1 MTISGYSVQE
11 KIRSKIKEIEEKHEV
26 LAAIVSDTEKNIDD
40 YVTEREDIYTKLSVT
55 YLPEMTAQAVNNTL
69 KEAQAEVRKIF
80 QEKQEKRTQLETMM
94 GDLKGNK
101 KTLEKKLDDI
111 TQQLNQKA
119 SERDELQLKAA
130 KELEENSKYRELD
143 EKADKLALDVKK
155 NRNRIDD
162 FRKDAET
169 KLKDYKDNKLFMYL
183 TNRKFGTTKYVH
195 DGIVKTLDEWVARI
209 VNYEESGKNYR
220 FLLGMPLLMDAEVK
234 RKEEDLKPLVD
245 EVSEIEKEV
254 SYRLGLTKT
263 IEEGSKIGKERQT
276 ILEDIAG
283 LNEKYEKAAKE
294 RKELDNTKDKYHTE
308 AVKKLKDLL
317 KVGEIYELK
326 KLAASTPG
334 SDDDNLVKRIEEVDS
349 QIKVSKDKIKD
360 ARKNRDEIYGKLED
374 LKNIEITY
382 GKKDFESKRS
392 YFDEDFD
399 IDSLLMGYLLGEMK
413 KDTLWGKIEGK
424 QHFKPRETYSNYS
437 PSSTYR
443 RRDDNDDD
451 DSSGGSIF
459 GGGFGG
465 FGGSIGGGSRPS
477 GGGFGGGGFKSGGGG
492 FGGGGHSSGRGFGS
506 GGFSSGKGF

>member
-1 MTISGYSVQE
+1 MTTSGYSVQG

-26 LAAIVSDTEKNIDD
+26 LAAIVNDTEKNIED
-40 YVTEREDIYTKLSVT
+40 YVKEREDIYTKLSVV

-94 GDLKGNK
+94 DGFKGNK
-101 KTLEKKLDDI
+101 KTLEKKLDDV

-119 SERDELQLKAA
+119 SERDELQSKAA

-143 EKADKLALDVKK
+143 EKADKLALDIKK

-169 KLKDYKDNKLFMYL
+169 KLKDYRENKLFMYL
-183 TNRKFGTTKYVH
+183 TNRKFGTAKYDH
-195 DGIVKTLDEWVARI
+195 DGIIKTLDEWVARI
-209 VNYEESGKNYR
+209 VNYDESGKNYK
-220 FLLGMPLLMDAEVK
+220 FLIGMPLLMDAEVK
-234 RKEEDLKPLVD
+234 RKEDDIKPLFD
-245 EVSEIEKEV
+245 EVDKIEKEV
-254 SYRLGLTKT
+254 SYRLGLTQV
-263 IEEGSKIGKERQT
+263 IEEGSKIGKERQSV
-276 ILEDIAG
+276 LEDITV

-317 KVGEIYELK
+317 KGDEIYELK

-349 QIKVSKDKIKD
+349 QIILSKNKIKD
-360 ARKNRDEIYGKLED
+360 AKKNRDEIYNKLED
-374 LKNIEITY
+374 LKNIEVTY

-392 YFDEDFD
+392 YFDDGFD
-399 IDSLLMGYLLGEMK
+399 IDSLFMGYLLGEIK
-413 KDTLWGKIEGK
+413 KDSLWSEIENK
-424 QHFKPRETYSNYS
+424 QHFKPKETYSNYS
-437 PSSTYR
+437 PSTTYR
-443 RRDDNDDD
+443 GRDDDDDD
-451 DSSGGSIF
+451 DSPSGSIF
-459 GGGFGG
+459 GGGMGG
-465 FGGSIGGGSRPS
+465 FG
-477 GGGFGGGGFKSGGGG
+477 GGGFGGGGHSSGGGG
-492 FGGGGHSSGRGFGS
+492 FGGGGHSSGGGFGS